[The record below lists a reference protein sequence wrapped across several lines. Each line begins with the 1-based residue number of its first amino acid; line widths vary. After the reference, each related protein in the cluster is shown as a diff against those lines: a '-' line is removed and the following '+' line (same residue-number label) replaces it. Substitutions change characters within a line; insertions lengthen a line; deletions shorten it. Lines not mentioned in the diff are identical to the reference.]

1 LPSVRKDLDPAVAE
15 AEEPVAALLGD
26 ERPWLLVGFAGEQVF
41 EERLLGEMEL
51 GFRHR
56 IFLDEA

>member
-1 LPSVRKDLDPAVAE
+1 
-15 AEEPVAALLGD
+15 
-26 ERPWLLVGFAGEQVF
+26 LLVGFAEEQVF
-41 EERLLGEMEL
+41 EERLLDEMVL